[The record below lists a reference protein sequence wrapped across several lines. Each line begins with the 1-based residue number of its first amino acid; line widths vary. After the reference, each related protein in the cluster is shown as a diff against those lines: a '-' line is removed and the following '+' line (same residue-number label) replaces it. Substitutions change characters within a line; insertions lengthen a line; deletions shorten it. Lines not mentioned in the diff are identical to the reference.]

1 MEKEKK
7 KKKEAGPSSKKRKK
21 IALGRGLNALLPDIE
36 LIEDRSKEYFQ
47 CHIELIR
54 PNRYQHRL
62 RFSEG
67 ELEGMARSIKEHGII
82 QPLLVKKDDN
92 GYELVAGER
101 RLRAAKKAGLNQ
113 VPVIVKTITDTDL
126 LEMSIVEN
134 VQRED
139 LNPMEEAEA
148 YYQLITKFDLT
159 QDQAAAR
166 VGKSRSA
173 VTNFLRLRQLSE
185 QIKASIRDGTLS
197 MGHAR
202 ALLGASN
209 SAQQNAAWRAVVSK
223 GLSVRETE
231 SLIKSLKAEKK
242 KPKKSSTSSEQR
254 YLLSLADELSRRFG
268 TKVQIKRRGQKGRVE
283 ITFYNN
289 DDLDRVLRLLK
300 QT

>member
-1 MEKEKK
+1 MKKVKK
-7 KKKEAGPSSKKRKK
+7 KTKK

-36 LIEDRSKEYFQ
+36 HVESISKEYFP
-47 CHIELIR
+47 CDIELIR
-54 PNRYQHRL
+54 PNRYQPRL
-62 RFSEG
+62 RFPED
-67 ELEGMARSIKEHGII
+67 ELEGMARSIKEQGII
-82 QPLLVKKDDN
+82 QPLLVRKDEN
-92 GYELVAGER
+92 GYELVTGER
-101 RLRAAKKAGLNQ
+101 RLRAAKKAGLDQ
-113 VPVIVKTITDTDL
+113 VPVIVKAITVTNL

-134 VQRED
+134 IQRED

-173 VTNFLRLRQLSE
+173 VANFLRLRQLPE
-185 QIKASIRDGTLS
+185 QIKASIMDGTLS

-231 SLIKSLKAEKK
+231 SLIKRLKVKTK
-242 KPKKSSTSSEQR
+242 KPKKSSTGSEQR
-254 YLLSLADELSRRFG
+254 YLLSLADDLSLRFG
-268 TKVQIKRRGQKGRVE
+268 TKVQIKRRGQKGKVE
-283 ITFYNN
+283 IAFYNN
-289 DDLDRVLRLLK
+289 DDLDRLLSLLK
-300 QT
+300 QI